1 MLCTLYHIAWEFTKK
16 WRIVKF
22 TRSHGCK
29 LLALGHK
36 TILGTNFVLNL
47 ESSLLSSWILS
58 LGIKFNYKFMLPE
71 SKCIIVLRL
80 LFWTSSWVIDIF
92 PLDWRW
98 SFQHQNK
105 KIISCICMLYSA
117 VSCLFFIASYSCIL
131 MLFIYIIIEF
141 SPALFQSGHQQR
153 TSKASQEI
161 SQVS

>member
-22 TRSHGCK
+22 TRRHGCK

-36 TILGTNFVLNL
+36 TILGTNFVLNS

-58 LGIKFNYKFMLPE
+58 LGTKFNYKFMPPE

-80 LFWTSSWVIDIF
+80 LFCTSSWVIDIF

-105 KIISCICMLYSA
+105 KNHIMYLYVVLCCLLSLLHCIILLHFDVVHIYHHW
-117 VSCLFFIASYSCIL
+117 VFTCL
-131 MLFIYIIIEF
+131 
-141 SPALFQSGHQQR
+141 
-153 TSKASQEI
+153 I
-161 SQVS
+161 SVWPSTKNIKS